1 LRENCEDPD
10 AQTDTDAREAP
21 REDEE
26 DKEAQVAPEDKEA
39 QEAGEAMEALEA
51 SKDQEVLEAS
61 KVLELPLTNIA
72 LV

>member
-21 REDEE
+21 REDKE

-39 QEAGEAMEALEA
+39 QEA